1 MSLFKLPSLPH
12 LPSDLS
18 STHHERRT
26 KTESHLPSAQGLS
39 ATAPAAERGYPG
51 AAVPSLSGAI
61 SAMTWQAQASESTK
75 QAATEK
81 YRSAAVYCEVKLAEA
96 LGRGPRS
103 SRTNKGPDRFRTAVC
118 AQIFTEMCDLCQP
131 FSRVLKR
138 IRDELVLSVYSDYF
152 ASEDGSL
159 HFDQVPYFVVVEKLE
174 EEKHAMEQERAQ
186 WGQELMSRQDDI
198 GKIEDQMKTLHQHL
212 EEKNRQNADLQ
223 EQLAKMGEELTSS
236 QAEARIARDELKRI
250 RKELL
255 KTREDLHRMKQTGQS
270 NAAELEEIG
279 KLKESLKFAED
290 EMEKF
295 RAERDDLKERLGMSV
310 SRADLEDA
318 QRRIEELENEVEY
331 SMEHPA
337 VDTEREEKMRRLLTP
352 RPNWDVLRPNI
363 GEMQAFEAAAAAGQG
378 EAKTKDIVAELVE
391 TKVAAEKA
399 CAEAVTKLAEIQT
412 WKDEMEAVLAPDPE
426 PRHIQPKIITI
437 RIPVGK
443 KAPVA

>member
-1 MSLFKLPSLPH
+1 M
-12 LPSDLS
+12 
-18 STHHERRT
+18 
-26 KTESHLPSAQGLS
+26 
-39 ATAPAAERGYPG
+39 
-51 AAVPSLSGAI
+51 
-61 SAMTWQAQASESTK
+61 
-75 QAATEK
+75 
-81 YRSAAVYCEVKLAEA
+81 
-96 LGRGPRS
+96 
-103 SRTNKGPDRFRTAVC
+103 
-118 AQIFTEMCDLCQP
+118 
-131 FSRVLKR
+131 
-138 IRDELVLSVYSDYF
+138 YSDYF

-310 SRADLEDA
+310 SRVDLEDA

-337 VDTEREEKMRRLLTP
+337 VRR
-352 RPNWDVLRPNI
+352 
-363 GEMQAFEAAAAAGQG
+363 G
-378 EAKTKDIVAELVE
+378 
-391 TKVAAEKA
+391 
-399 CAEAVTKLAEIQT
+399 
-412 WKDEMEAVLAPDPE
+412 
-426 PRHIQPKIITI
+426 PK
-437 RIPVGK
+437 P
-443 KAPVA
+443 